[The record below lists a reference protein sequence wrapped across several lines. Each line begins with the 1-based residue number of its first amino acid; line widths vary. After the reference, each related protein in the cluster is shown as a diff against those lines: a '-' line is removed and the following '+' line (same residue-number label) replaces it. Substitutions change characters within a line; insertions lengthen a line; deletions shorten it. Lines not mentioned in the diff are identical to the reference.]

1 MLGLEKRLPRFVDAD
16 RRVLVIV
23 EPRALHVLVVK
34 GETERLHKVKRA
46 ARVGAEA
53 DNVARVGRNF
63 GMNQND
69 VEHVG
74 DYSE

>member
-46 ARVGAEA
+46 AVLAQRRMTLPVLG
-53 DNVARVGRNF
+53 GIS
-63 GMNQND
+63 G
-69 VEHVG
+69 
-74 DYSE
+74 